1 MSAPILI
8 TGASGFVGRALLP
21 ALSAGLPDMTQ
32 QGFAGDITDPAA
44 IRAAI
49 IETEPAIVIHLAAI
63 AAVPQARNNLTHCF
77 EVNLTGTL
85 HLAEAIIAHA
95 PQARLIY
102 FGSGDCYGASFQS
115 GAPASEATLLAPLNS
130 YAASKAA
137 ADLALG
143 ALAAERGLR
152 CLRLRPFNQI
162 GPTMPE
168 NYALGSFAAQL
179 KRIRA
184 GAAPPE
190 LRVGNLDAE
199 RDMLHVGDVANAV
212 MRAITL
218 SRADR
223 LAENLVLNL
232 ASGQPRRI
240 GAVLDDLIT
249 RSGLP
254 VTITQDPT
262 RLRPSDIPRA
272 VGDASAAQRIFGW
285 TPTIPYSQWLDDLL
299 AP

>member
-1 MSAPILI
+1 MTAPILI
-8 TGASGFVGRALLP
+8 TGASGFVGRALRP
-21 ALSAGLPDMTQ
+21 ALAHAFGAASLHQFTN
-32 QGFAGDITDPAA
+32 DITD
-44 IRAAI
+44 RAAI
-49 IETEPAIVIHLAAI
+49 DSAMMQAQPAIVIHLAAI
-63 AAVPQARNNLTHCF
+63 AAVPQARNNLTYCF

-85 HLAEAIIAHA
+85 HLAEAIITHA
-95 PQARLIY
+95 PHAKLIY

-115 GAPASEATLLAPLNS
+115 GAPATETTLLAPLNS

-143 ALAAERGLR
+143 ALATERGLR
-152 CLRLRPFNQI
+152 LLRLRPFNQI
-162 GPTMPE
+162 GPNMPE
-168 NYALGSFAAQL
+168 NYAMGSFAAQL

-184 GAAPPE
+184 GTAPPR
-190 LRVGNLDAE
+190 LNVGNLDAE
-199 RDMLHVGDVANAV
+199 RDMLHVSDVADAV
-212 MRAITL
+212 VRAIKL
-218 SRADR
+218 SLADR

-232 ASGQPRRI
+232 ASGQPRQI
-240 GAVLDDLIT
+240 GAMLDDLIA

-272 VGDASAAQRIFGW
+272 VGDASAAQRILGW
-285 TPTIPYSQWLDDLL
+285 TPAIPYQQWLDDLL